1 MGGGGSK
8 VTLVSCF
15 GPKPKLCSFDLDLD
29 QAEQKE
35 ASLKDEDASQDKAL
49 SSDESLQT

>member
-1 MGGGGSK
+1 MVGGGGSK

-15 GPKPKLCSFDLDLD
+15 GPIPKLCSFDLDLD

-35 ASLKDEDASQDKAL
+35 ASLKDEDDKAL